1 MPVGRASRRAFIAG
15 LSSVAMLPLAAR
27 AQHPLM
33 PVIGILAAEAP
44 EQFATRLNAFFEGLR
59 ETGYGNQ
66 QNILAEFR
74 WARNQYDLLVPFAA
88 ELVARQASVIVAL
101 GSAPAALAVKS
112 ATTTVPIVFLT
123 AGDPIDLGLVDSLN
137 RPGGNVTGVTNLN
150 IQVGPKRLEIMH
162 EVIPNTT
169 HLGLLVNPSSPHL
182 AHAAI
187 KLSEVA
193 ADELGLQLCVFKAS
207 TESEL
212 DATFAAIAEQKI
224 GGLVIG
230 ADSFFLDR
238 SGQLAARALRSAV
251 PAIFQYRSFV
261 EAGGLMSCGGNQAE
275 AYRAAGRYVG
285 RILKGE
291 APADLPVHQ
300 STKVELLVNLNTVRA
315 LGLTI
320 PPALLAR
327 ADEVSNDCAKLV
339 RS

>member
-1 MPVGRASRRAFIAG
+1 
-15 LSSVAMLPLAAR
+15 
-27 AQHPLM
+27 
-33 PVIGILAAEAP
+33 
-44 EQFATRLNAFFEGLR
+44 
-59 ETGYGNQ
+59 
-66 QNILAEFR
+66 
-74 WARNQYDLLVPFAA
+74 
-88 ELVARQASVIVAL
+88 
-101 GSAPAALAVKS
+101 
-112 ATTTVPIVFLT
+112 LT

-162 EVIPNTT
+162 EVIPNAT

-261 EAGGLMSCGGNQAE
+261 EAGGLMSYGGNQAE

-300 STKVELLVNLNTVRA
+300 STKVELLVNLNTARA

-327 ADEVSNDCAKLV
+327 ADEVIE
-339 RS
+339 